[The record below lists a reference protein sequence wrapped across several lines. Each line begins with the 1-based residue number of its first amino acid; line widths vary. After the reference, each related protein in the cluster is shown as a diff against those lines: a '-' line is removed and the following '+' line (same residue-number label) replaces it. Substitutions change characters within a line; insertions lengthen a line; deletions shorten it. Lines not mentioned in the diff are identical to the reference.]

1 MCHLLCAYL
10 SHALLLVISSVSSAK
25 TLLQPFLVLIRFFHS
40 RVQKLLAFWLCLS
53 GSASI
58 LHMSAA
64 EVMCV
69 CAAPDM
75 PKPAGLRAARPG
87 PSAKPSMHPRT
98 ASSSTGVRPSNSAY
112 PSLNGPSRPPP
123 APSAKAAAALYRQQS
138 SALTSRSSQLTASL
152 KGSSVSTPSGRP
164 STVVAS
170 NGQAQRAA
178 APTDAALRPADG
190 VTQQARPVLSA
201 HGFQPLPR
209 QTADQSAQPSASHD
223 SSAPAQP
230 LADHTLGALA
240 SQRGQ
245 GTAQSAGQQSTGTA
259 DATSGPNEPARASYA
274 SKVGILADPDS
285 STPASTQGT
294 SRHRSRHK
302 HHSNRGRGR
311 GYGRHR
317 PHVEAAEAASSEA
330 AGVAQDS
337 SGREQPAALQ
347 AISQQQSPF
356 ASQKSWSFGRQ
367 AEAATEAAASAADQ
381 SNAQMENGARNS
393 NAQPGAL
400 SKQQQQQHP
409 PFRDTQTG
417 SGSHDCSDDEIV
429 SQGGAESS
437 LGTENYDPR
446 LTHEKARAASGRK
459 AAAASKDLL
468 ASPFKAIN
476 LDSMPS
482 FAKPLPA
489 SKTKEF
495 PSSRSSGQQLAAP
508 IQSDGGRSSSQ
519 AQPAGKPDQ
528 AKPASPDA
536 LREEGSERATA
547 PPKAA
552 DTSGS
557 QAPAAEGNARS
568 SPPAANGLIR
578 PNGLNRQGQLLWEKA
593 HAPTSPNTPLALP
606 DSSELS
612 FKQSEALQSSGCSD
626 SGFSLLWDDDP
637 FWQVSDITWW
647 RL

>member
-1 MCHLLCAYL
+1 MH
-10 SHALLLVISSVSSAK
+10 
-25 TLLQPFLVLIRFFHS
+25 T
-40 RVQKLLAFWLCLS
+40 
-53 GSASI
+53 
-58 LHMSAA
+58 
-64 EVMCV
+64 
-69 CAAPDM
+69 CAAPDV

-87 PSAKPSMHPRT
+87 PSAKPSMPPRT
-98 ASSSTGVRPSNSAY
+98 SSSSTTGVRPANSAY
-112 PSLNGPSRPPP
+112 PSPVGPSRPPP
-123 APSAKAAAALYRQQS
+123 APSAKAAAALYRQQP

-152 KGSSVSTPSGRP
+152 KGSSVCTPSGRP
-164 STVVAS
+164 PTGVAP

-178 APTDAALRPADG
+178 APTAAALTPANG
-190 VTQQARPVLSA
+190 VTQQARPLLSA
-201 HGFQPLPR
+201 HGFQPVP
-209 QTADQSAQPSASHD
+209 QQAADQSVQPSASQD

-259 DATSGPNEPARASYA
+259 DATNGPGESARASYA
-274 SKVGILADPDS
+274 SKVGIAADPDS
-285 STPASTQGT
+285 SAPASTQGA
-294 SRHRSRHK
+294 SRHRSRPK

-330 AGVAQDS
+330 AAVAQDS
-337 SGREQPAALQ
+337 SGREQPAALRVS
-347 AISQQQSPF
+347 AQQQSPF

-381 SNAQMENGARNS
+381 SGAQMENGARNS
-393 NAQPGAL
+393 NAQPSAS
-400 SKQQQQQHP
+400 SKQQQQQQHP
-409 PFRDTQTG
+409 PFRDTQTA
-417 SGSHDCSDDEIV
+417 SGSRDCSDDESV
-429 SQGGAESS
+429 SQGGPESS

-446 LTHEKARAASGRK
+446 LTHAKARAACGRK
-459 AAAASKDLL
+459 AAVANKDLL

-476 LDSMPS
+476 LESMPS
-482 FAKPLPA
+482 FSKPLPA

-495 PSSRSSGQQLAAP
+495 PSSRSSGLQLAAP
-508 IQSDGGRSSSQ
+508 TQSDGGRSSSQ

-528 AKPASPDA
+528 ARPASPDNPRA
-536 LREEGSERATA
+536 EGSERATV
-547 PPKAA
+547 PPEAA

-557 QAPAAEGNARS
+557 QPPAAEGIARS
-568 SPPAANGLIR
+568 SPPAANGAIG
-578 PNGLNRQGQLLWEKA
+578 PNGLNRQGQLPWEKA

-637 FWQVSDITWW
+637 FWQVSPITWR

>member
-1 MCHLLCAYL
+1 MH
-10 SHALLLVISSVSSAK
+10 
-25 TLLQPFLVLIRFFHS
+25 T
-40 RVQKLLAFWLCLS
+40 
-53 GSASI
+53 
-58 LHMSAA
+58 
-64 EVMCV
+64 
-69 CAAPDM
+69 CAAPDV

-87 PSAKPSMHPRT
+87 PSAKPSMPPRT
-98 ASSSTGVRPSNSAY
+98 SSSSTTGVRPANSAY
-112 PSLNGPSRPPP
+112 PSPVGPSRPPP
-123 APSAKAAAALYRQQS
+123 APSAKAAAALYRQQP

-152 KGSSVSTPSGRP
+152 KGSSVCTPSGRP
-164 STVVAS
+164 PTGVAP

-178 APTDAALRPADG
+178 APTAAALTPANG
-190 VTQQARPVLSA
+190 VTQQARPLLSA
-201 HGFQPLPR
+201 HGFQPVP
-209 QTADQSAQPSASHD
+209 QQAADQSVQPSASQD

-259 DATSGPNEPARASYA
+259 DATNGPGESARASYA
-274 SKVGILADPDS
+274 SKVGIAADPDS
-285 STPASTQGT
+285 SAPASTQGA
-294 SRHRSRHK
+294 SRHRSRPK

-317 PHVEAAEAASSEA
+317 PHVEAAA
-330 AGVAQDS
+330 VAQDS
-337 SGREQPAALQ
+337 SGREQPAALRVS
-347 AISQQQSPF
+347 AQQQSPF

-578 PNGLNRQGQLLWEKA
+578 PNGLNRQGQLSWEKA